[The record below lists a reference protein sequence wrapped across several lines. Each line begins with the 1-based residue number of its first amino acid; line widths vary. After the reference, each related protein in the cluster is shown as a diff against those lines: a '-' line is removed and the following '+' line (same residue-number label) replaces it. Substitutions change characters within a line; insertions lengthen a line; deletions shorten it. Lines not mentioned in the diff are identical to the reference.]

1 MPRPTQTG
9 IYLVLLR
16 KMLAYM
22 GIWIGLFSSL
32 VCGLAYG
39 TTLSFQQIAPG
50 IYVHQG
56 VHEDIGEGYHG
67 DICNLSFVVGTRG
80 VAVIDTGGSLR
91 VGLAVLESIK
101 KITSLPVLYVI
112 NTHVHPDHIFGNA
125 AFASTGTTFVGH
137 TRLADAMERRREQY
151 TRLNQNWLGADAVGS
166 EIVKP
171 SILVADNL
179 ALDLGGRQLQ
189 LHAHPLAHTNTDLS
203 VIDSE
208 TQTFWTGDLLFVERT
223 PSIDGDIKGWLKEIL
238 LMQKLPVKKTV
249 PGHGPVLDAIVPA
262 LEAEQRYL
270 STLLEDV
277 RRSIK
282 QGEMLEVAM
291 DKAASS
297 EKAHWQLFE
306 IVNRRNVN
314 LIYPQLEWE

>member
-1 MPRPTQTG
+1 MQRFIQ
-9 IYLVLLR
+9 IRFYLVLAR
-16 KMLAYM
+16 KRLALI
-22 GIWIGLFSSL
+22 GIWIAIFASLF
-32 VCGLAYG
+32 CGFAEAAA
-39 TTLSFQQIAPG
+39 LSFQQIASG

-67 DICNLSFVVGTRG
+67 DICNLSFVIGTRG

-101 KITSLPVLYVI
+101 KVTSLPVLYVI

-125 AFASTGTTFVGH
+125 AFVSTGAAFVGH
-137 TRLADAMERRREQY
+137 ARLADAMERRRAQY
-151 TRLNQNWLGADAVGS
+151 TRLNQNWLGQDAVGS

-171 SILVADNL
+171 SIAVSDNL
-179 ALDLGGRQLQ
+179 ALDLGGRTLQ
-189 LHAHPLAHTNTDLS
+189 LHAHPVAHTNTDIS
-203 VIDSE
+203 IIDSE
-208 TQTFWTGDLLFVERT
+208 TQTFWTGDLLFVERA

-238 LMQKLPVKKTV
+238 VMQNMTVKKTV
-249 PGHGPVLDAIVPA
+249 PGHGSVLDTLMPA
-262 LEAEQRYL
+262 LQAEQRYL
-270 STLLEDV
+270 NTLLEDV

-291 DKAASS
+291 DKAANN
-297 EKAHWQLFE
+297 ERAHWQLFE